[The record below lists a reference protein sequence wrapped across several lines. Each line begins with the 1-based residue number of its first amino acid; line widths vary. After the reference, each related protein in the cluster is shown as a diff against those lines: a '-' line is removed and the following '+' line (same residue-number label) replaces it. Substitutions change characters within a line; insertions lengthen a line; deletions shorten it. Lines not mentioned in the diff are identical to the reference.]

1 MVLFCYTSIL
11 IAIIVFLSIHKYSNF
26 KGDEFCWAYHR
37 AIKLI
42 NTFHN
47 VRRNE
52 LVVWNTTFATPRNIF
67 IWFDNIFEAKR

>member
-11 IAIIVFLSIHKYSNF
+11 IAIVIFLSIHKCNNF
-26 KGDEFCWAYHR
+26 KGDQFYWAYYR

-47 VRRNE
+47 VPKNE
-52 LVVWNTTFATPRNIF
+52 LVVWNITFTTLHNIF
-67 IWFDNIFEAKR
+67 IWFDNIFEAQR